1 MKTLEIDLGY
11 HRYPIHIGAGIL
23 SQAELIKPHI
33 HGRQVFIISNEIV
46 APLYLDQLLQTLGED
61 YQIATYI
68 LPDGEQTK
76 SLTQAET
83 VFGEMLQVPC
93 DRSATI
99 IALGGGVVGDLSGFC
114 AACYQRGVNF
124 IQIPT
129 TLLSQVDSSVG
140 GKTGVNHALG
150 KNMIGAFYQPQVV
163 IIDANTL
170 STLDDRQ
177 FSAGMA
183 EVIKYALLGD
193 IEFLDWLEQNITA
206 VMTREPDAI
215 SFIIERSC
223 RAKAGIVIEDEKE
236 KGVRALLNLG
246 HTFGHAIENAKGY
259 GVWLHGEA
267 VGLGM
272 LMAAQLSHKM
282 GQLTAGNIARIKAIL
297 EAAGLRVSGVQD
309 VTAEQLRQL
318 MSVDKKVL
326 DGKLRLVLYAAVGQ
340 AEIVSDAPEALIM
353 ETLQEYIVVEA

>member
-1 MKTLEIDLGY
+1 MNTLNIDLGH

-23 SQAELIKPHI
+23 SDATLLSRHI

-46 APLYLDQLLQTLGED
+46 APLYLQRLLDTLGD
-61 YQIATYI
+61 KYQIATYI

-76 SLTQAET
+76 SLTQAELVFTRMLEIPIDRRAT
-83 VFGEMLQVPC
+83 V
-93 DRSATI
+93 
-99 IALGGGVVGDLSGFC
+99 IALGGGVVGDLTGFC

-163 IIDANTL
+163 LIDTQTL

-177 FSAGMA
+177 YSAGMA

-193 IEFLDWLEQNITA
+193 IEFLDWLEQNIDS
-206 VMTREPDAI
+206 VMARDDSAI
-215 SFIIERSC
+215 SYIIQHSC
-223 RAKAGIVIEDEKE
+223 QAKAEIVAEDEKE
-236 KGVRALLNLG
+236 QGVRALLNLG

-259 GVWLHGEA
+259 GAWLHGEA

-272 LMAAQLSHKM
+272 LMAADLSQRM
-282 GQLTAGNIARIKAIL
+282 GHLSEQDVQRVKAIL
-297 EAAGLRVSGVQD
+297 AAANLPLGGVD
-309 VTAEQLRQL
+309 GVTAGQLRQL

-326 DGKLRLVLYAAVGQ
+326 DGELRLVLFAELGR
-340 AEIVSDAPEALIM
+340 AEITSNAPESLIM
-353 ETLQEYIVVEA
+353 RTLADYIV

>member
-1 MKTLEIDLGY
+1 MNTLNIDLG
-11 HRYPIHIGAGIL
+11 HHQYPIHIGAGIL
-23 SQAELIKPHI
+23 SDASLLTPHI
-33 HGRQVFIISNEIV
+33 HGRQIFIISNEIV
-46 APLYLDQLLQTLGED
+46 APLYLQRLLDTLGD
-61 YQIATYI
+61 GYRIASYI

-76 SLTQAET
+76 SLTQAEA
-83 VFGEMLQVPC
+83 VFTRMLEIPI
-93 DRSATI
+93 DRSATV
-99 IALGGGVVGDLSGFC
+99 IALGGGVVGDLTGFC

-124 IQIPT
+124 IQVPT

-163 IIDANTL
+163 LIDNETL

-177 FSAGMA
+177 YSAGMA

-193 IEFLDWLEQNITA
+193 IEFLGWLEQNMDRVMAREEAA
-206 VMTREPDAI
+206 V
-215 SFIIERSC
+215 SYIIQRSC
-223 RAKAGIVIEDEKE
+223 QAKADIVAEDEKE

-272 LMAAQLSHKM
+272 LMAADLSCRM
-282 GQLTAGNIARIKAIL
+282 GRIGEQDVQRVEAIL
-297 EAAGLRVSGVQD
+297 AAAQLPLGGVDGVS
-309 VTAEQLRQL
+309 AEQLRQL

-326 DGKLRLVLYAAVGQ
+326 DGELRLVLFSALGQ
-340 AEIVSDAPEALIM
+340 AEIVADAPDALIM
-353 ETLQEYIVVEA
+353 RTLADYIV